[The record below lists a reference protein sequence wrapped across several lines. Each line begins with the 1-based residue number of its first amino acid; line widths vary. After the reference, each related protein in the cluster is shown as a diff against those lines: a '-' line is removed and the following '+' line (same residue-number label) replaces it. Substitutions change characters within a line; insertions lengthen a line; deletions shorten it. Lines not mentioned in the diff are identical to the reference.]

1 MNNWQEWVVGV
12 LIVLCIAR
20 VIYGIYLFF
29 RRTRESENPCDSCVS
44 GCDLKDMMEK
54 KRQECGVK
62 KKSTKKNCCG
72 QLVVSKFVLP
82 LQPQTRKNG
91 SLDEWL
97 SQRSAKPC
105 TAVRIR
111 QEPHE
116 ALSDVFWKGFS
127 LLLTENGTTLVLQS
141 QSRRNG
147 TLLLTR
153 VMTVKKSSCL
163 FSSPFYSIRKIR
175 IFENF
180 FRTCV
185 MTGENLCSISVPNNG
200 IRKFGSN
207 NFHYCN

>member
-62 KKSTKKNCCG
+62 KKKYKEKLLRIVGSFKICTT
-72 QLVVSKFVLP
+72 

-111 QEPHE
+111 QEPHKT
-116 ALSDVFWKGFS
+116 LSDD
-127 LLLTENGTTLVLQS
+127 L
-141 QSRRNG
+141 
-147 TLLLTR
+147 
-153 VMTVKKSSCL
+153 
-163 FSSPFYSIRKIR
+163 
-175 IFENF
+175 
-180 FRTCV
+180 
-185 MTGENLCSISVPNNG
+185 
-200 IRKFGSN
+200 
-207 NFHYCN
+207 